1 MIKPYIFY
9 DIIKLLIKGIP
20 RPVGVSID
28 ITNRCNL
35 KCKHCYFLRQNYQ
48 AELDDNAWLN
58 KIKDLKNQYKNLIQ
72 ASWCGGEPL
81 LRKELIEKGMKFFRY
96 NLIITN
102 GTIPLPNW
110 PNGVFEVS
118 VDGTKKF
125 HEMIR
130 GKSYDKIKQNID
142 RKDLHINIA
151 CIINKLNYKCI
162 RDMVEEWSKTEVKA
176 IHFGFYSPT
185 KTDSIGNLWTDFELR
200 DKIIEEIRLLKKEYG
215 NFILPTDRVLDL
227 MLAKNCAKVV
237 SNCPF
242 KDFII
247 CLGPDGERKLCP
259 VGDQA
264 ICAKCGHSPP
274 FFMEA
279 LRSKDLETLKF
290 LFNQIR

>member
-1 MIKPYIFY
+1 MIKPYVFY
-9 DIIKLLIKGIP
+9 DIFKLLIQGIP
-20 RPVGVSID
+20 KPVGVSID

-35 KCKHCYFLRQNYQ
+35 KCKHCYFWRQNYK
-48 AELDDNAWLN
+48 AELDNNAWVN
-58 KIKDLKNQYKNLIQ
+58 KIKNLKNQYKNLLQ

-81 LRKELIEKGMKFFRY
+81 LRKGLIEEGMKLFRY

-110 PNGVFEVS
+110 PNCVFEVS

-130 GKSYDKIKQNID
+130 GKNYDKIKQNIN
-142 RKDLHINIA
+142 RKDLHVNIA
-151 CIINKLNYKCI
+151 CIINKLNYKCL
-162 RDMVEEWSKTEVKA
+162 RDMVEEWSKTEVKG

-185 KTDSIGNLWTDFELR
+185 KTNSICNLWIDFKLR

-215 NFILPTDRVLDL
+215 SFVLPTDKVLDL
-227 MLAKNCAKVV
+227 MLAKNCDEVV
-237 SNCPF
+237 SNCSF
-242 KDFII
+242 KDFVI

-264 ICAKCGHSPP
+264 ICLKCGHSPP

>member
-162 RDMVEEWSKTEVKA
+162 RDMVEEWSKTEVKG

-227 MLAKNCAKVV
+227 ILAKNCAKVV